1 VKNQPKEKAMRGFD
15 YARLEQITR
24 IEKPFR
30 GTTNR
35 FPLGSRKANLKNFY
49 VREEDGVKVFD
60 ITCDTRWASTK
71 ITKEEYLAAKAA
83 NKKNVHEY
91 TNIDGIVDEYI
102 QYDHPVHILGTSY
115 PDGYFQFNA
124 DPEKYA
130 YGQGEKKF
138 LSDATSGWFKND
150 SRRGGMVWS
159 IGRSDAWRMMPI
171 FKNMRVTTDQAMR
184 SLDEYSVIGRKVNRK
199 VGKDVLA
206 GYEHFYKVSET
217 MCKAMDR
224 DAFLRTAKEVLDEHK
239 GEHDDFACAEALR
252 DQAPLDAMILY
263 ATAMGIG
270 RIQNQIVHPNWHR
283 SEPHEIFENLKRHMN
298 TRIYKEHPEVFKLVR
313 YGMDEKY
320 PPSVW
325 GYEIE
330 VNGEIVQQY

>member
-1 VKNQPKEKAMRGFD
+1 MRGFD
-15 YARLEQITR
+15 YARLEQITKV
-24 IEKPFR
+24 EKPFR
-30 GTTNR
+30 GTNNR
-35 FPLGSRKANLKNFY
+35 FPIGSRTRNLQNFY
-49 VREEDGVKVFD
+49 VREENGVKVFD
-60 ITCDTRWASTK
+60 VTCGTRWHTVD
-71 ITKEEYLAAKAA
+71 ITKEEHDAALARGE
-83 NKKNVHEY
+83 KNVHDVTRA
-91 TNIDGIVDEYI
+91 TNEIAYVRYE
-102 QYDHPVHILGTSY
+102 HPIHILGTSY
-115 PDGYFQFNA
+115 PDGYFQFTAEGNY
-124 DPEKYA
+124 P

-199 VGKDVLA
+199 AGKDVLA

-224 DAFLRTAKEVLDEHK
+224 DAFLRTAKEVLDESKNEDAPVHRL
-239 GEHDDFACAEALR
+239 FVSAEALR

-263 ATAMGIG
+263 AVALDVG
-270 RIQNQIVHPNWHR
+270 RIQNQIAHPNWHQ
-283 SEPHEIFENLKRHMN
+283 SEPIEIFENLKRHMN

-313 YGMDEKY
+313 YGTDEKY

>member
-1 VKNQPKEKAMRGFD
+1 MQGFN
-15 YARLEQITR
+15 YKRLEQIMK

-30 GTTNR
+30 GTTDR

-49 VREEDGVKVFD
+49 VREENGVIVFD
-60 ITCDTRWASTK
+60 ITCGTRWVSTK

-83 NKKNVHEY
+83 NKNNVHEY
-91 TNIDGIVDEYI
+91 ADTNGSNDYF
-102 QYDHPVHILGTSY
+102 QYDHPIHILGTSY

-124 DPEKYA
+124 DPKKYA

-138 LSDATSGWFKND
+138 LSDNTQGWFVSD
-150 SRRGGMVWS
+150 SRRGGMTWKRGNESV
-159 IGRSDAWRMMPI
+159 MPI
-171 FKNMRVTTDQAMR
+171 FKNMRVSTEGDMR
-184 SLDEYSVIGRKVNRK
+184 SLDEYSVIGRKVDRK
-199 VGKDVLA
+199 LGKEILA

-224 DAFLRTAKEVLDEHK
+224 DAFLRTAKEVLDESK
-239 GEHDDFACAEALR
+239 NEDAFVSAEALR

-263 ATAMGIG
+263 AVALDVG
-270 RIQNQIVHPNWHR
+270 RIQHQIMQPTSWHR
-283 SEPHEIFENLKRHMN
+283 SEPIEIFENLKRHMN
-298 TRIYKEHPEVFKLVR
+298 NKIYKEHPEVFKLVR
-313 YGMDEKY
+313 YGMYESY

>member
-1 VKNQPKEKAMRGFD
+1 MRGFD

-35 FPLGSRKANLKNFY
+35 FPLGSRRRNLQNFY
-49 VREEDGVKVFD
+49 VREENGVKVFD
-60 ITCDTRWASTK
+60 VTCGIRWVSTK
-71 ITKEEYLAAKAA
+71 ITKEEYDTARTNEKS
-83 NKKNVHEY
+83 NVHEY
-91 TNIDGIVDEYI
+91 TNADGSIEHI
-102 QYDHPVHILGTSY
+102 QYEHPIHILGTVY
-115 PDGYFQFNA
+115 PKYFQFNA
-124 DPEKYA
+124 EGNYP

-138 LSDATSGWFKND
+138 LSDATTGWFKND
-150 SRRGGMVWS
+150 SRRGGMVWEFGQREFYR
-159 IGRSDAWRMMPI
+159 IMPI
-171 FKNMRVTTDQAMR
+171 FKNMRVSTEGDMN

-224 DAFLRTAKEVLDEHK
+224 DTFLRIAKEVLDESK
-239 GEHDDFACAEALR
+239 GDDFVSAEALR

-270 RIQNQIVHPNWHR
+270 RIQDQIVHPNWHR
-283 SEPHEIFENLKRHMN
+283 SEPIEIFENLKRHMN
-298 TRIYKEHPEVFKLVR
+298 TRIYKEHPEVFTSVR
-313 YGMDEKY
+313 YGMYENY

-325 GYEIE
+325 GYDIE

>member
-1 VKNQPKEKAMRGFD
+1 MRGFD
-15 YARLEQITR
+15 YARLEQITKV
-24 IEKPFR
+24 EKPFR

-35 FPLGSRKANLKNFY
+35 FPIGSRRRNLQNFY
-49 VREEDGVKVFD
+49 VREENGVKVFD
-60 ITCDTRWASTK
+60 VTCGTRWHSTEL
-71 ITKEEYLAAKAA
+71 TKEEYDAGLAAGE
-83 NKKNVHEY
+83 KNLHEY
-91 TNIDGIVDEYI
+91 TDSSANSKYVRYE
-102 QYDHPVHILGTSY
+102 HPIHILGTVY
-115 PDGYFQFNA
+115 PKYFQFTAEGNY
-124 DPEKYA
+124 P

-138 LSDATSGWFKND
+138 LSDATTGWFKND
-150 SRRGGMVWS
+150 SRRGGMVWEFGQREFYR
-159 IGRSDAWRMMPI
+159 IMPI
-171 FKNMRVTTDQAMR
+171 FKNMRVSTEGDMN

-224 DAFLRTAKEVLDEHK
+224 DAFLRTAKEVLEEHRDDTDFEVADE
-239 GEHDDFACAEALR
+239 LR

-270 RIQNQIVHPNWHR
+270 RIQDQIVHPNWHR
-283 SEPHEIFENLKRHMN
+283 SEPIEIFENLKRHMN

-313 YGMDEKY
+313 YGMYENY

-325 GYEIE
+325 GYDIE

>member
-1 VKNQPKEKAMRGFD
+1 MKGFD
-15 YARLEQITR
+15 YARLEQITK
-24 IEKPFR
+24 EVKPFR

-35 FPLGSRKANLKNFY
+35 FPIGSRRRNLQNFY
-49 VREEDGVKVFD
+49 VREENGVKVFD
-60 ITCDTRWASTK
+60 VTCGTRWHTVEL
-71 ITKEEYLAAKAA
+71 TKEEYDAALARGE
-83 NKKNVHEY
+83 KNVHDVTRAANEIAY
-91 TNIDGIVDEYI
+91 VRYE
-102 QYDHPVHILGTSY
+102 HPIHILGTVY
-115 PDGYFQFNA
+115 PKYFQFNA
-124 DPEKYA
+124 EGNYP

-150 SRRGGMVWS
+150 SRRGGMVWTFGQREFYR
-159 IGRSDAWRMMPI
+159 IMPI
-171 FKNMRVTTDQAMR
+171 FKNMRVSTEGDMR
-184 SLDEYSVIGRKVNRK
+184 SLDEYSVIGRKVNRR

-224 DAFLRTAKEVLDEHK
+224 DTFLRIAKEVLDESK
-239 GEHDDFACAEALR
+239 GDDFVSAEALR

-270 RIQNQIVHPNWHR
+270 RIQDQIVHPNWHR

-298 TRIYKEHPEVFKLVR
+298 NRIYKEHPEVFTSVR
-313 YGMDEKY
+313 YGMYENY

-325 GYEIE
+325 GYDIE

>member
-1 VKNQPKEKAMRGFD
+1 MRGFN
-15 YARLEQITR
+15 YARLEQITK
-24 IEKPFR
+24 EVKPFR

-49 VREEDGVKVFD
+49 VREENGVKVFD
-60 ITCDTRWASTK
+60 VTCGTRWVSTK

-91 TNIDGIVDEYI
+91 TNTDGSVEEYI
-102 QYDHPVHILGTSY
+102 QYENPIHILGTSR
-115 PDGYFQFNA
+115 PDGFFEFNA
-124 DPEKYA
+124 EGNYP

-138 LSDATSGWFKND
+138 LSDFSAGWFKND
-150 SRRGGMVWS
+150 SRRGGMVWTQGTYAGVTR
-159 IGRSDAWRMMPI
+159 IMPI

-184 SLDEYSVIGRKVNRK
+184 SLDEYVVIGRKVNRK
-199 VGKDVLA
+199 AGKEVLA

-224 DAFLRTAKEVLDEHK
+224 EAFLRTAKEVLEESKNEDA
-239 GEHDDFACAEALR
+239 FVSAETLR

-263 ATAMGIG
+263 AVSMGVG
-270 RIQNQIVHPNWHR
+270 RIHEQIMHPNWHR
-283 SEPHEIFENLKRHMN
+283 SEPLEIFENLKRHMN
-298 TRIYKEHPEVFKLVR
+298 NRIYKEHPEVFKLVR

>member
-1 VKNQPKEKAMRGFD
+1 MRGFD
-15 YARLEQITR
+15 YARLER
-24 IEKPFR
+24 IMNTEKPFR

-35 FPLGSRKANLKNFY
+35 FPVGSRRRNLQNFY
-49 VREEDGVKVFD
+49 VREENGIKVFD
-60 ITCDTRWASTK
+60 ITCGTRWVSTK

-83 NKKNVHEY
+83 NKNVHEY
-91 TNIDGIVDEYI
+91 TNIDGSVEEYT

-138 LSDATSGWFKND
+138 LSEASNGWFKND
-150 SRRGGMVWS
+150 SRRGGMVWTFGQREFYR
-159 IGRSDAWRMMPI
+159 IMPI
-171 FKNMRVTTDQAMR
+171 FKNMRVTTEGDMN
-184 SLDEYSVIGRKVNRK
+184 SLDEYSVIGRKVDRK
-199 VGKDVLA
+199 IGKEILA

-224 DAFLRTAKEVLDEHK
+224 DAFLRTAKEVLEEHY
-239 GEHDDFACAEALR
+239 GEHDDFAYAETLR

-263 ATAMGIG
+263 AVALDVG
-270 RIQNQIVHPNWHR
+270 RIHDQITHPNWHR
-283 SEPHEIFENLKRHMN
+283 SEPIEIFENLKRHMN
-298 TRIYKEHPEVFKLVR
+298 NKIYKEHPEVFKLVR
-313 YGMDEKY
+313 YGMYESY